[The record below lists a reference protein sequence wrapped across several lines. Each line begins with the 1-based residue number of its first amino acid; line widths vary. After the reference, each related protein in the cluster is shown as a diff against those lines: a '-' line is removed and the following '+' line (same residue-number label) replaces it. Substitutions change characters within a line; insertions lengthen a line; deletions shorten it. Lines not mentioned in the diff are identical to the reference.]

1 MEEILKEAVVFGV
14 WSRKCGECANYSGC
28 VDSQG
33 LCRVWGT
40 LIASAS
46 SLPGQCPHWTSRE
59 AVAVS
64 GPGTSLGS

>member
-1 MEEILKEAVVFGV
+1 MEEILKEAVLFGV

-40 LIASAS
+40 LIASGS
-46 SLPGQCPHWTSRE
+46 LLPGQYPHWTSRE
-59 AVAVS
+59 AVAPS
-64 GPGTSLGS
+64 GLGAALGS